1 MPASYPADIS
11 KYSFSSKDKLFFDTN
26 IWLFTHGINRPNDPK
41 EKAYSNALSQIIK
54 AKSRIYTD
62 VLVVSEFVN
71 TCAKRE
77 FSIRNQGGGK
87 LSFKRFRNS
96 ERFKSISSDVTRE
109 SGKILKL
116 CDRLESGFRTLN
128 MQQVLDDYEEGRID
142 FNDLV
147 ISDIC
152 KRNKL
157 ILVTDDG
164 DFRNEGIPIL
174 TANRKML
181 NGRGKKLN

>member
-1 MPASYPADIS
+1 M
-11 KYSFSSKDKLFFDTN
+11 FFDTN
-26 IWLFTHGINRPNDPK
+26 IWLFTHGINRPKDPK
-41 EKAYSNALSQIIK
+41 EKAYSNALSKIIK

-77 FSIRNQGGGK
+77 FSIRNQSGN
-87 LSFKRFRNS
+87 LSFKRFRKS
-96 ERFKSISSDVTRE
+96 GRFKSISSDVARE

-116 CDRLESGFRTLN
+116 CDRMESGFRTLN
-128 MQQVLDDYEEGRID
+128 IQQILDGYEEGRID

-147 ISDIC
+147 ILDIC

-164 DFRNEGIPIL
+164 DFRNERIPIL